1 MRSREG
7 NSQRRRRRK
16 PTSASRTGIGT
27 GFHALHTSELGS
39 EVILPI
45 LNLESWTRKAETLEV
60 GKNLEYFRQD
70 VGLKVDR
77 RGLSRLERSALA
89 HSQLFVKSFGRE
101 PEPLFMMS
109 ANTIGDAKTYD
120 SRMKFHETRISKIVS
135 KKYKMNG
142 APVNWGSWR
151 QFAASTDDSASRKEL
166 FDDFLGKSRSLVPH
180 IRARFDGFAK
190 AVAAYGLQPLEIYL
204 NAERIGYE
212 RLTSFVG
219 ELGSDLKPVFE
230 RQLGHFSEEILGR
243 DAEYYDDFYFFR
255 ARIFRKYAESFP
267 VKTDAITQIIRT
279 MKWMGLDATRIK
291 VDSVDRKGKSASPF
305 CSGIRV
311 PSDVRISY
319 RKSNP
324 LEDFSGIFHE
334 FGHGIHFSS
343 IGAGQSYWN
352 RYYVSMGVAEI
363 FSIFFEGLLHDRRY
377 LRDELGLSEEVASD
391 LMSRFTFNQ
400 LFFVTFYSANSMMKL
415 RYWHDALSMD
425 EATRLYAELTERY
438 MGIRYPG
445 EYWYLHHVLPEYILY
460 SPSYLLAAVRA
471 NELVETLRSR
481 FGEKYWRDPGSGGFL
496 MELMRVGRE
505 IPLDRFSHLDVNS
518 YVRLLGQ
525 RLA

>member
-1 MRSREG
+1 
-7 NSQRRRRRK
+7 
-16 PTSASRTGIGT
+16 
-27 GFHALHTSELGS
+27 
-39 EVILPI
+39 
-45 LNLESWTRKAETLEV
+45 
-60 GKNLEYFRQD
+60 
-70 VGLKVDR
+70 
-77 RGLSRLERSALA
+77 
-89 HSQLFVKSFGRE
+89 
-101 PEPLFMMS
+101 
-109 ANTIGDAKTYD
+109 
-120 SRMKFHETRISKIVS
+120 
-135 KKYKMNG
+135 
-142 APVNWGSWR
+142 
-151 QFAASTDDSASRKEL
+151 
-166 FDDFLGKSRSLVPH
+166 
-180 IRARFDGFAK
+180 
-190 AVAAYGLQPLEIYL
+190 
-204 NAERIGYE
+204 
-212 RLTSFVG
+212 
-219 ELGSDLKPVFE
+219 
-230 RQLGHFSEEILGR
+230 
-243 DAEYYDDFYFFR
+243 
-255 ARIFRKYAESFP
+255 
-267 VKTDAITQIIRT
+267 
-279 MKWMGLDATRIK
+279 
-291 VDSVDRKGKSASPF
+291 
-305 CSGIRV
+305 V

-343 IGAGQSYWN
+343 IGAGQSCWN